1 MIWEHW
7 KFERGVWRTFV
18 GLKLETE
25 SNVPNDVFREAS
37 QVALIVGPGNRS
49 RKMLAQEWLSSI
61 FTQVFRS
68 ITRTL
73 PVGGNGNV
81 ARD

>member
-1 MIWEHW
+1 MTPFNLTCPGLVAQSVMIWEHW

-49 RKMLAQEWLSSI
+49 RKMLAQE
-61 FTQVFRS
+61 
-68 ITRTL
+68 
-73 PVGGNGNV
+73 
-81 ARD
+81 